1 MSLVS
6 DTLKFIGNVTG
17 VKTVKDAV
25 GTILGMVDKDPE
37 LQKKLRQFEL
47 EKLRELAKE
56 GEGIR
61 DLWREEIKSGDK
73 FVRRARPWGLYL
85 GYTLLLVDL
94 GLLPMAAAVSVMLGG
109 PTVSYAV
116 LPGAFYQLFGMMFT
130 GSLVYRAVEKRRK
143 T

>member
-1 MSLVS
+1 MSLIQSILRFVS
-6 DTLKFIGNVTG
+6 DTTG
-17 VKTVKDAV
+17 ITSVKDAV

-37 LQKKLRQFEL
+37 LQEKLRRFEI
-47 EKLRELAKE
+47 EKMRELAKE

-61 DLWREEIKSGDK
+61 ALWTEEIKSGDK

-94 GLLPMAAAVSVMLGG
+94 GLLPLINAIVIMAGG
-109 PTVSYAV
+109 EPIPYAI

-143 T
+143 M